1 MMLNETLIKE
11 HMLLP
16 ISIIGDVKIELVG
29 IEGFIFTKNGKETET
44 IPSEDIYFL
53 MKGLKRILKRRKKN
67 SIDFYDTSCDFDTYF
82 QEIKV
87 EKNTVSLQYWEE
99 SYGDI
104 DNVETILS
112 FSIDCAED
120 IADTIIEMVEE
131 MKEED
136 F

>member
-1 MMLNETLIKE
+1 MLNETLMEE

-16 ISIIGDVKIELVG
+16 VSVIGDIKIELIG
-29 IEGFIFTKNGKETET
+29 IEGFIFTKGGKETDI
-44 IPSEDIYFL
+44 IPTEDIYLL

-67 SIDFYDTSCDFDTYF
+67 HSDSYDTSCDFEEYF
-82 QEIKV
+82 SRINV
-87 EKNTVSLQYWEE
+87 EKDVVSLQYWEK
-99 SYGDI
+99 SYGKEMI
-104 DNVETILS
+104 FKTILS
-112 FSIDCAED
+112 FSIEYAED